1 MWVQK
6 NYGRQREIIAVRTSF
21 LAKLS
26 LIREA
31 SASSISKTKKRN
43 SNVFLERAS
52 QTKFVTCD
60 SDQTTINQSGIKCQK
75 QRKETFGSNVF
86 LEWAS
91 HWEIPRHIKTFCTK
105 LGTSLPKELSFKFV
119 TCHYD
124 TMIVGLNW
132 FETS

>member
-1 MWVQK
+1 MGAK

-60 SDQTTINQSGIKCQK
+60 SVQTTINQSGIECQTLPEA
-75 QRKETFGSNVF
+75 QRTQG
-86 LEWAS
+86 
-91 HWEIPRHIKTFCTK
+91 ID
-105 LGTSLPKELSFKFV
+105 SL
-119 TCHYD
+119 T
-124 TMIVGLNW
+124 
-132 FETS
+132 